1 MLLLIFLWIY
11 WIEVCIRSTR
21 VEDFVAV
28 HNCYEVLGV
37 GEVDDVMGVA
47 REHDDGLDVVA

>member
-11 WIEVCIRSTR
+11 WIEVCIRPSGI
-21 VEDFVAV
+21 EDLVAI
-28 HNCYEVLGV
+28 HDSYEVLGV